1 MKKKKIDDNYKY
13 SDKYD
18 DAVELFLFSV
28 DEIEKALEGMKVL
41 HLTHLMEMLGVILTE
56 QKKAAYHQGF
66 IAGKNFVIKNTFLL
80 KVCEK
85 LLIFPHF

>member
-1 MKKKKIDDNYKY
+1 MKKKNNDDTYKY

-66 IAGKNFVIKNTFLL
+66 IAGKNSSKEN
-80 KVCEK
+80 
-85 LLIFPHF
+85 